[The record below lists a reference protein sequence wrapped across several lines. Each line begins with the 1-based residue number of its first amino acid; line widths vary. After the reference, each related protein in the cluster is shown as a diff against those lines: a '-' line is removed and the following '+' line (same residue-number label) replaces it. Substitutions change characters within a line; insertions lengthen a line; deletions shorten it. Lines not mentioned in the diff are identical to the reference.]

1 MNEYQLTII
10 EKDEIHIPAIVRFA
24 KQYGA
29 TYTSIETKDG
39 IVFSF
44 DFPLY
49 NQMKNFIGTLDT
61 LTPHLF

>member
-10 EKDEIHIPAIVRFA
+10 EKDKIHIQAIARFA
-24 KQYGA
+24 KEYGA
-29 TYTSIETKDG
+29 TYNSIETKDG

-49 NQMKNFIGTLDT
+49 NQMKNFIEALDT